1 LIFIATYF
9 FSSFIISYLIII
21 FVFYII
27 VTKKPILKGNY
38 MSKFQIILSNII
50 ITTTIVAAFFYI
62 LNRNSFYYEN
72 PSLDVARIDTIVI
85 KPKNN
90 EKIERL
96 KSIEKSRNTIITK
109 TVKNVSPAVVGISVK
124 EIRQYRYN
132 SPFSN
137 NPFWQRFFGNQV
149 FNKKITGLGS
159 GAIISSDG
167 YILTNDHVAGKAD
180 EITVTL
186 SNGKHYKAKRIGTD
200 LTSDICLLKIEANNL
215 PFIAFGNS
223 DKILI
228 GEWVIALGNPFGL
241 FDVSDKPTV
250 TVGVISASGMNL
262 SPVNNRYYVDM
273 IQTDASINQGNS
285 GGPLVNS
292 LGELIG
298 MNTLIWTAQGSSGN
312 VGVGFAIPS
321 NKLKK
326 VVSELKNN
334 GFFERDF
341 WTGLRIHSID
351 EGIANYYK
359 LPDTRGVIITDVI
372 PNSPASKAKLESGDI
387 IRNIDGLEI
396 ENYETLKGVLQ
407 NYKTGEVIK
416 IGILREKNKLIKKM
430 KLERRTFK

>member
-1 LIFIATYF
+1 
-9 FSSFIISYLIII
+9 
-21 FVFYII
+21 
-27 VTKKPILKGNY
+27 
-38 MSKFQIILSNII
+38 MSKLQIILSNII
-50 ITTTIVAAFFYI
+50 ITTSIVAAFFYI
-62 LNRNSFYYEN
+62 SNGNSFHYEQN
-72 PSLDVARIDTIVI
+72 QLDVSRIDTIVI
-85 KPKNN
+85 KSKNN
-90 EKIERL
+90 EKENRL
-96 KSIEKSRNTIITK
+96 RSIQESRNTIITK
-109 TVKNVSPAVVGISVK
+109 TVKKVSPAVVGISVK
-124 EIRQYRYN
+124 EIRQYQYN

-137 NPFWQRFFGNQV
+137 NPFWQQFFGTRV
-149 FNKKITGLGS
+149 FNKEISGLGS

-167 YILTNDHVAGKAD
+167 YILTNDHVAGRAD

-200 LTSDICLLKIEANNL
+200 LTSDICLIKIEEKNL
-215 PFIAFGNS
+215 PFIPLGNS

-292 LGELIG
+292 MGELIG

-321 NKLKK
+321 NKLNK
-326 VVSELKNN
+326 VVSELKSN

-372 PNSPASKAKLESGDI
+372 SKSPASKAKLEPGDI
-387 IRNIDGLEI
+387 IRKIDGLDI

-407 NYKTGEVIK
+407 NYKTGETIK
-416 IGILREKNKLIKKM
+416 IGIFRNNKLLTKRM